1 MNYFDIFRPI
11 CDQCFCFRGQEGEGE
26 DFSDLSEATSLV
38 CLGEVPVNSNT
49 FVQISKWK
57 LSQRQRFSKKKTNHL
72 LEHFILY
79 VCPEVSAEEKSA
91 FLWDR
96 GEKVPVIT
104 VQKERGEG
112 QMKSGKVS
120 DNEPRRNDAAGTELQ
135 VPNSSMRSGKTARER
150 LSERKMKSSIANAV
164 RQQGGGQTEKEPEA
178 TNTDIM
184 ASMANSLA
192 GFASFKFTTGTA
204 DSEEEV
210 HNAWGEDDTEDNL
223 LDRVHDLEQARGIAL
238 GPARSAARMRRARK
252 NKRDKPG
259 ETAERSSPRPI
270 EGSNADT
277 LTAASSMMT
286 NMFNSFATSVSFNV
300 TQAKPSASGIDATE
314 LSAASTSEMPKA
326 SMAVPMLQPQSAG
339 RERFA
344 ARKGLQ
350 KQSAAPAA
358 EARPER
364 EPEATNT
371 DIMASMANSLAGFA
385 SFKFTTGT
393 ADSEEEVHNA
403 WGEDDTEDNLL
414 DRVHDLEQARGI
426 ALGPARSAARMR
438 RARKNKRDKPGETAE
453 RSSPRPIEGSNA
465 DTLTAASS
473 MMTNMFNSFATSV
486 SFNVTQAKPSASG
499 IDATELSAASTSEM
513 PKASM
518 AVPMLQPQSAGR
530 ERFRRRKDRL
540 DPASSTCSKDRQS
553 LTASQGTES
562 HVSSQSQL
570 QGLLDTTSPAR
581 QRLARRNP
589 NAFTV
594 TVKQEE
600 TFNSQNRSTFLA
612 AAASSLAEFQK
623 LFQTTSEE
631 GEIYS
636 IWGPDDTPEQYEQR
650 LNALER
656 ARREPASSALHDR
669 LMRRRQKRQEQNK
682 QQDGRSVRSF
692 LNSLVPFGD

>member
-1 MNYFDIFRPI
+1 MYA
-11 CDQCFCFRGQEGEGE
+11 
-26 DFSDLSEATSLV
+26 LT
-38 CLGEVPVNSNT
+38 
-49 FVQISKWK
+49 
-57 LSQRQRFSKKKTNHL
+57 
-72 LEHFILY
+72 
-79 VCPEVSAEEKSA
+79 EVSAEEKSA
-91 FLWDR
+91 FLWDG

-104 VQKERGEG
+104 VQQETGEG

-120 DNEPRRNDAAGTELQ
+120 SNEPHRNDAAGTALQ
-135 VPNSSMRSGKTARER
+135 VPNSSMRSGKTARAR

-164 RQQGGGQTEKEPEA
+164 TQQGGGQRGREPEA

-192 GFASFKFTTGTA
+192 GFTSFKFTTGTA
-204 DSEEEV
+204 DSEEEEEV

-259 ETAERSSPRPI
+259 ETAGRSSPRPI

-300 TQAKPSASGIDATE
+300 TQAKPSGIDATE
-314 LSAASTSEMPKA
+314 LFAASTSEMPTA

-350 KQSAAPAA
+350 KQSGAPAA
-358 EARPER
+358 ETMPQR

-371 DIMASMANSLAGFA
+371 DIMASMANSLAGFT

-393 ADSEEEVHNA
+393 ADSEEEEEVHNA

-438 RARKNKRDKPGETAE
+438 RARKNKRDKPGETAG

-486 SFNVTQAKPSASG
+486 SFTVTQAKPSG

-513 PKASM
+513 PTASM

-553 LTASQGTES
+553 SLTASQGTES
-562 HVSSQSQL
+562 HVSSQGQL

-581 QRLARRNP
+581 QRLARRNL

-600 TFNSQNRSTFLA
+600 TSNSQNRSTFLA
-612 AAASSLAEFQK
+612 AAASSLVEFQK

-631 GEIYS
+631 GETYS
-636 IWGPDDTPEQYEQR
+636 IWGPDDTPEQYQQR
-650 LNALER
+650 LNAMER
-656 ARREPASSALHDR
+656 AQREPASSALHDR
-669 LMRRRQKRQEQNK
+669 LMRRRKRRQDQNK
-682 QQDGRSVRSF
+682 QDGLRVSF
-692 LNSLVPFGD
+692 FLEFTKVPFAD